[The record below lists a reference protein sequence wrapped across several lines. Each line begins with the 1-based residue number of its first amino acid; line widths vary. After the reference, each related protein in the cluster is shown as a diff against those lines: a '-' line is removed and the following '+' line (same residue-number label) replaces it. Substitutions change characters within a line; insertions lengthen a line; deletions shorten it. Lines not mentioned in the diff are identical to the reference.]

1 MKTLLAPLLAAIVLL
16 TTACGGYRYG
26 APRPGTATS
35 SSQLTPAAPA
45 KSSGVDGSSVA
56 TGVAIGVGV
65 TVIAVVVAGVLL
77 VNAVDDAIPES
88 SGDWGEGYCGSGC
101 H

>member
-1 MKTLLAPLLAAIVLL
+1 MKTLVASLLVVLAVL
-16 TTACGGYRYG
+16 TSACGGYRYG
-26 APRPGTATS
+26 APRPGAATS
-35 SSQLTPAAPA
+35 SSTLAPAAPA

-65 TVIAVVVAGVLL
+65 TVIAVVVAGVLI